1 MIRSIAAMG
10 GNAAVEASGQPAVV
24 RPAALDG
31 RLAGE
36 RSASAGLPVGF
47 RERLLR
53 VGGELDIA
61 PVALQSAMPL
71 EPLPSVQANAQP
83 AAERS
88 SGQDESAQELTAEQW
103 LFGMLDQQQAVVQ
116 ARDLAAAQPGQ
127 VAQAASP
134 SPSGEVFVDRQQR
147 ALATLETLLAGQRGE
162 RPPLAGDSGVI
173 AASRSSTPD
182 MPGAL
187 PVPTEAL
194 AGALGPAGETS
205 SAAQAERL
213 LAALDPNADPE
224 PLAMSGERTVPPQGM
239 EHSLKL
245 HAPQAKWGEQM
256 LQALRE
262 HVELQLQQRQQSASI
277 RLDPPE
283 LGSLEIHLSHESGRL
298 TVQLSAAHAD
308 VARLLQ
314 QTSDRLRQELVGQHF
329 VQVNVQVAAD
339 GQSGQQGQARQ
350 RMPAGEE
357 PVAANGPAEDTAQ
370 DTERS
375 GSRARDV
382 LVTV

>member
-1 MIRSIAAMG
+1 MIRSLAAMG

-31 RLAGE
+31 RLTGE
-36 RSASAGLPVGF
+36 RSASAGLPAGF

-53 VGGELDIA
+53 AGGEPDM
-61 PVALQSAMPL
+61 ALATMPPPMSSA
-71 EPLPSVQANAQP
+71 PLPAVQANAQP

-88 SGQDESAQELTAEQW
+88 SGQDETPRELTAEQW
-103 LFGMLDQQQAVVQ
+103 LLGMLDQQQALVQ
-116 ARDLAAAQPGQ
+116 ARDLAAAVPGQ
-127 VAQAASP
+127 VAQAAAP
-134 SPSGEVFVDRQQR
+134 SPAAEAFVDRQQK
-147 ALATLETLLAGQRGE
+147 TLEALMPGQPGGR
-162 RPPLAGDSGVI
+162 PLAGAAGAI
-173 AASRSSTPD
+173 AASRSPTPEV
-182 MPGAL
+182 PGAL
-187 PVPTEAL
+187 PGAVEAL
-194 AGALGPAGETS
+194 AGALGPAGETP

-213 LAALDPNADPE
+213 LAALDPSGDPE
-224 PLAMSGERTVPPQGM
+224 PLAMSGERAAPPPGM

-262 HVELQLQQRQQSASI
+262 NVELQLHQRVQSASI

-283 LGSLEIHLSHESGRL
+283 LGSLEILLSHEAGRL
-298 TVQLSAAHAD
+298 HVQLSAAHAD

-350 RMPAGEE
+350 RLPAGEE
-357 PVAANGPAEDTAQ
+357 PVAANGLAEDTAQ
-370 DTERS
+370 DAERS